1 MLTRSP
7 RPQNNLSSAGSLHAL
22 DWLNAFLA
30 ALLMGFGPFLSGCL
44 TDRGWMPANI
54 GLVLTASALAG
65 LLLQAPAGDLI
76 DMARSKR
83 ALVAMGTAALMFAAL
98 IFGVRSDFPSVFAA
112 AVIQGMAGTVLGPG
126 IAAISL
132 GLVGHDALAERLG
145 RNQRF
150 SSIGGLAAAGLMGV
164 IGYLLST
171 RDIFFVTAALGLPVL
186 LALTKIRAADIHFGR
201 SCGASNHDSPH
212 PERASRAILFKDHRL
227 LTFAVC
233 LFLFQLANASML
245 PLIGEALVQEQGRW
259 SSLVISALVVVP
271 QLLVAVLAPWVGRTA
286 NSWGRRPLLLIGLGV
301 VPIRSALLAFTADPA
316 LLVLIQVL
324 DGVTGAVLGV
334 LTALVIADIT
344 QGTGRFNLAQGLIG
358 TLSGLGA
365 SLSTSVWGLV
375 AERFGQMVAFL
386 GVTTAALTAVAVVSV
401 FMPETNPS
409 APQRRPAV
417 VGRSA

>member
-1 MLTRSP
+1 
-7 RPQNNLSSAGSLHAL
+7 
-22 DWLNAFLA
+22 
-30 ALLMGFGPFLSGCL
+30 
-44 TDRGWMPANI
+44 
-54 GLVLTASALAG
+54 
-65 LLLQAPAGDLI
+65 
-76 DMARSKR
+76 
-83 ALVAMGTAALMFAAL
+83 
-98 IFGVRSDFPSVFAA
+98 
-112 AVIQGMAGTVLGPG
+112 
-126 IAAISL
+126 
-132 GLVGHDALAERLG
+132 
-145 RNQRF
+145 
-150 SSIGGLAAAGLMGV
+150 MGV
-164 IGYLLST
+164 VGYLLST

-301 VPIRSALLAFTADPA
+301 VPIRSALFARDLSVFSTTMVGADKDRGAFLPPM
-316 LLVLIQVL
+316 LLRC
-324 DGVTGAVLGV
+324 DD

-375 AERFGQMVAFL
+375 AERFGQMVAM
-386 GVTTAALTAVAVVSV
+386 VTDQGLSNSSMKSMKRGSASV
-401 FMPETNPS
+401 MPS
-409 APQRRPAV
+409 R
-417 VGRSA
+417 